1 MHEPAMEP
9 MSRRAVVSTDT
20 IRSHFPALDRREAGQ
35 PVAYFDGPGGTQVPR
50 AVADAMVE
58 YLFYHNANTHWAYP
72 TSAET
77 DAALALGRETFAGL
91 LNGAAEEIVFG
102 ANMTTLTMHLSRAVG
117 RRLQAGDEVVV
128 TELDHHANVAP
139 WTALATERDAVV
151 RVGRLVPETGQLD
164 MDHLL
169 SLIGERTRMVAVGA
183 AANALGTIN
192 DLQPVIAAARGVG
205 ALVFVDGVHFVPHE
219 LPDVRA
225 LGCDF
230 FACSPYK
237 CYGPHVGVL
246 WGRQDLLRRQDFARL
261 LPASNEPPERAETG
275 TLCHEGIVGA
285 AAAVDWLAALAGN
298 DGPLR
303 ERLAIVY
310 AALHDRGSQ
319 LFLRLWD
326 ELAETPRVRLFG
338 PPPDAART
346 PTIAFVLD
354 GVPSSAVSRQL
365 ASRGVFT
372 SHGDFY
378 AMTVVE
384 RLGLAPEGLVRAGCA
399 CYTTEDEIDRLA
411 GAVRE
416 IALD

>member
-1 MHEPAMEP
+1 
-9 MSRRAVVSTDT
+9 
-20 IRSHFPALDRREAGQ
+20 
-35 PVAYFDGPGGTQVPR
+35 
-50 AVADAMVE
+50 
-58 YLFYHNANTHWAYP
+58 
-72 TSAET
+72 
-77 DAALALGRETFAGL
+77 
-91 LNGAAEEIVFG
+91 
-102 ANMTTLTMHLSRAVG
+102 
-117 RRLQAGDEVVV
+117 VVV

-139 WTALATERDAVV
+139 WTALATERGAVV
-151 RVGRLVPETGQLD
+151 HVGRLVPETGQLD

-169 SLIGERTRMVAVGA
+169 SLIGERTRLVAIGA

-192 DLQPVIAAARGVG
+192 DLQPVIAAAHDVG

-246 WGRQDLLRRQDFARL
+246 WGREDLLRRQDFVRV

-285 AAAVDWLAALAGN
+285 AAAVEWLAALTGN

-303 ERLAIVY
+303 EQLAIVY
-310 AALHDRGSQ
+310 TALHDRGCQ
-319 LFLRLWD
+319 LFRRLWD
-326 ELAETPRVRLFG
+326 ELAEAPRVRLFG
-338 PPPDAART
+338 PPPGAART
-346 PTIAFVLD
+346 PTIAFVID
-354 GVPSSAVSRQL
+354 GVRSSAVSRQL

-416 IALD
+416 IAMG